1 MAKEPRLEDL
11 ERTLALKRREV
22 RLKRWIR
29 EGRHPLEAPRPPM
42 ELPTAPPPTLPP
54 DPAYRAEVEWETS
67 SPRWRFRL
75 PRLSVP
81 FWRDRLLLAVEVAA
95 ALGAVILL
103 FRSWQTL
110 QQLQEAPVGAVR
122 ATPSPTPLIPLLVLP
137 GGHRPP
143 AAAEEPAPNLDEIP
157 EHLRPLLAVLP
168 TPVPITPGPRSPA
181 RIVIPAIG
189 VDAPVVPGTDWEALK
204 HGVGHH
210 PGTANPGEPG
220 NMVLAGHNDI
230 YGEVFRD
237 LEKLQIGDEIWIY
250 DSAGRAFRY
259 VVAHKQVV
267 RPTQVEVM
275 APTRDP
281 VVTLI
286 TCYPYRVNTHRLVVV
301 GELR

>member
-1 MAKEPRLEDL
+1 MGKEPSLEDL
-11 ERTLALKRREV
+11 ERALALKRREV

-29 EGRHPLEAPRPPM
+29 EGRLPLEAPPPAG
-42 ELPTAPPPTLPP
+42 EPAPPEPPALPP
-54 DPAYRAEVEWETS
+54 DPHLHAEVEWEA
-67 SPRWRFRL
+67 PRWRFRL
-75 PRLSVP
+75 PRPRISWAT
-81 FWRDRLLLAVEVAA
+81 WRDRLLLGVEIA
-95 ALGAVILL
+95 ALLGAILL
-103 FRSWQTL
+103 LFSSWQAMRPAASG
-110 QQLQEAPVGAVR
+110 EGPR
-122 ATPSPTPLIPLLVLP
+122 ATPTPTPLIPVLVLP

-143 AAAEEPAPNLDEIP
+143 TVPGEPAPNPEEIP
-157 EHLRPLLAVLP
+157 EHLRALVASLP
-168 TPVPITPGPRSPA
+168 TPVPITPGPRSPT

-204 HGVGHH
+204 KGVGHH

-237 LEKLQIGDEIWIY
+237 LEKLRIGDEIWVY
-250 DSAGRAFRY
+250 AGSRAYRY
-259 VVAHKQVV
+259 VVVQKQVV
-267 RPTQVEVM
+267 LPTQVEVM

-286 TCYPYRVNTHRLVVV
+286 TCYPYRVDTHRLVVV